1 MAAEPYDTS
10 VSATGVALR
19 PEPSSVRQARRYV
32 SEALTAIGFDDA
44 SDTAE
49 LLVSELVTNAILHAR
64 SPLKVSVEPRG
75 ELVRIAVADDSPRSP
90 QRRRHSVESGT
101 GRGLL
106 LVERMA
112 NRWGVD
118 VGSAGK
124 VVWFELS
131 REPAEQVGGW
141 EDAWEA

>member
-1 MAAEPYDTS
+1 MTAA
-10 VSATGVALR
+10 GVALR

-32 SEALTAIGFDDA
+32 SAELTALGFDDA
-44 SDTAE
+44 SSTAE

-64 SPLKVSVEPRG
+64 SPLQVTVESRG
-75 ELVRIAVADDSPRSP
+75 ELVRVAVADDSPRTP
-90 QRRRHSVESGT
+90 QRRRHSVDSGT

-112 NRWGVD
+112 TRWGVD
-118 VGSAGK
+118 AAPAGK

-131 REPAEQVGGW
+131 NEPVEQVGGW

>member
-1 MAAEPYDTS
+1 MPAA
-10 VSATGVALR
+10 GVALR

-32 SEALTAIGFDDA
+32 SETLTAIGFDDA
-44 SDTAE
+44 GPTAE

-64 SPLKVSVEPRG
+64 SPLNVSVETRG
-75 ELVRIAVADDSPRSP
+75 ELVRVAVADDSPRSP
-90 QRRRHSVESGT
+90 QRRRHSLDSGT

-112 NRWGVD
+112 ERWGVD

-131 REPAEQVGGW
+131 REPAEPVGGW

>member
-1 MAAEPYDTS
+1 VSAAE
-10 VSATGVALR
+10 VALR
-19 PEPSSVRQARRYV
+19 PEPASVREARRYV
-32 SEALTAIGFDDA
+32 SDELTSLGLDDA
-44 SDTAE
+44 AMTAE

-64 SPLKVSVEPRG
+64 TPVRLSVVVDG
-75 ELVRIAVADDSPRSP
+75 EVVRVAVADDSPRAP
-90 QRRRHSVESGT
+90 RQRQHSLDSGT

-131 REPAEQVGGW
+131 REPAELVGGW
-141 EDAWEA
+141 DDAWEA

>member
-1 MAAEPYDTS
+1 MPVAE
-10 VSATGVALR
+10 VALR

-32 SEALTAIGFDDA
+32 SDAVTAAGFDGA
-44 SDTAE
+44 TMAAE
-49 LLVSELVTNAILHAR
+49 LLVSELVTNAVLHAR
-64 SPLKVSVEPRG
+64 TPLRVSVEARG
-75 ELVRIAVADDSPRSP
+75 EFVRVGVFDESPRHP
-90 QRRRHSVESGT
+90 LRRRHGPESGT

-112 NRWGVD
+112 ARWGVD
-118 VGSAGK
+118 VASAGK

-131 REPAEQVGGW
+131 REPDDDMVGGW